1 MHRRDNDPSRGLA
14 LSSTSVLEN
23 GMTERFVVRPDRN
36 GFSVCDVWTG
46 DVAVIAMT
54 PQDGL
59 SLEDAEHTAGL
70 LNRYAAERDRP
81 VAVNRP

>member
-1 MHRRDNDPSRGLA
+1 MA
-14 LSSTSVLEN
+14 
-23 GMTERFVVRPDRN
+23 ERFVVRPDRN

-81 VAVNRP
+81 VAIDRQKL